1 MTYYLAVELNLIGE
15 SIPES
20 PEPVSDQGVKI
31 GVRKLVQMSLQ
42 IGLGRLGPGPDG
54 HGSTIVII
62 RGWANLFKKLN
73 FFNNLYW

>member
-1 MTYYLAVELNLIGE
+1 MTYYLAVELNLIGK

-20 PEPVSDQGVKI
+20 PEPVSDQGVQI

-42 IGLGRLGPGPDG
+42 IGLGRLGSGADG

-62 RGWANLFKKLN
+62 RGWANLLKKFK
-73 FFNNLYW
+73 F